1 MRFRWRLGLRWTLL
15 LALLP
20 LLTLPWIGLR
30 FVERMAELARD
41 ERLENQAASARALA
55 ASLHERRE
63 LFEIGA
69 EPVRLPAGAQTLP
82 VEAVPADGRAW
93 PDWRLLPWHDLP
105 VQTNPAS
112 PSNLFRVRV
121 AAARFDAQPER
132 LLLAIEVDDERYVPA
147 PPGADP
153 AAALAA
159 GGSPEPTDTLVIE
172 SGASADTMVAQ
183 RVQIF
188 EREGGWRTELTI
200 DGASPRLLRIRAQD
214 VDYLGNR
221 RVEAVCDSG
230 LLAPTAPPRTS
241 EHDTIE
247 GLRQQALWADTVRAL
262 ERVSGR
268 VSIYDA
274 HGTLRAQRGSLAAA
288 PIAPEGWQAR
298 LAQVLLSAAIR
309 IRPEPAVPNDSP
321 DNPLLSPLARAL
333 AGAPAQQ
340 SHRIGIQAAM
350 PAWIL
355 TSAHPIW
362 VEDRIVGALVLEE
375 NTAARLVLGQA
386 ALERLTL
393 LAALAVAASVMALLL
408 VASITVGRVVR
419 LRNEAETAIDSRGRV
434 LHTIRE
440 SALADELGDL
450 RSSYARVLARL
461 REHQEY
467 LANLRSR
474 LVHELR
480 TPIMVVRSSLEN
492 LSAET
497 DPALRGAYIGRVQA
511 GAARLERILGSM
523 GEASSLETMLA
534 DSEMEEVDLRKLL
547 AACADGYRSAFAPRE
562 FELQADAD
570 PALCSGVPEAI
581 AQALDKLV
589 SNAIDFATPG
599 TPIVV
604 ALSAVR
610 RAQLPPDANRAK
622 MPRRGWWTR
631 RWRTDDRPAPPGS
644 RHDAFWQIAV
654 RNQGP
659 SLPRNMGESLLDQMV
674 SVRGDRQ
681 SEQTHLGLGLYLVRL
696 IAEFHGGGAFAR
708 NVDGGVEAGFTLRS
722 SGGFG
727 PAISATHSAT

>member
-1 MRFRWRLGLRWTLL
+1 MNLRWRLGLRWTLL

-41 ERLENQAASARALA
+41 ERLENQATSARALA

-63 LFEIGA
+63 LFETGA
-69 EPVRLPAGAQTLP
+69 EPARLPAGAQTLP
-82 VEAVPADGRAW
+82 VENVPANGRAW
-93 PDWRLLPWHDLP
+93 PDWRLLPWRELP

-112 PSNLFRVRV
+112 PANLFHVRV

-132 LLLAIEVDDERYVPA
+132 LLLAIEIDDERYVPA
-147 PPGADP
+147 PPGTDSSTV
-153 AAALAA
+153 LAA
-159 GGSPEPTDTLVIE
+159 EGSVAPTDALIVE
-172 SGASADTMVAQ
+172 AGASADALVAQ
-183 RVQIF
+183 RIQVF

-200 DGASPRLLRIRAQD
+200 VGAPPALLRIRAQD
-214 VDYLGNR
+214 VDYLGTR
-221 RVEAVCDSG
+221 RIEAVCDSG
-230 LLAPTAPPRTS
+230 LLAPTAPPRVDG
-241 EHDTIE
+241 DTIE
-247 GLRQQALWADTVRAL
+247 GLRQQALWADTIRAL

-274 HGTLRAQRGSLAAA
+274 HGALRAQRGSLAAA
-288 PIAPEGWQAR
+288 PIEPDGWQAR
-298 LAQVLLSAAIR
+298 LAQMLLSAAVG
-309 IRPEPAVPNDSP
+309 IRPEAAAPNDGG

-340 SHRIGIQAAM
+340 SHRIGVQAGM

-419 LRNEAETAIDSRGRV
+419 LRNEAETAIDPRGRV

-497 DPALRGAYIGRVQA
+497 DPGLRDAYIGRVQA

-534 DSEMEEVDLRKLL
+534 DSEMEEVDLRKLM
-547 AACADGYRSAFAPRE
+547 AACTDGYRSAFAPRE
-562 FELQADAD
+562 FELRSEAD

-589 SNAIDFATPG
+589 SNAIDFALPG

-604 ALSAVR
+604 TLSAVR
-610 RAQLPPDANRAK
+610 RAQLPPEAGRAK
-622 MPRRGWWTR
+622 MPGRWWPR
-631 RWRTDDRPAPPGS
+631 RWRTDDRAASPGH
-644 RHDAFWQIAV
+644 RPDAFWQIAV
-654 RNQGP
+654 RNEGP

-696 IAEFHGGGAFAR
+696 IAEFHGGEAFAR
-708 NVDGGVEAGFTLRS
+708 NVLGGVEAGFTLRS
-722 SGGFG
+722 GGGFG